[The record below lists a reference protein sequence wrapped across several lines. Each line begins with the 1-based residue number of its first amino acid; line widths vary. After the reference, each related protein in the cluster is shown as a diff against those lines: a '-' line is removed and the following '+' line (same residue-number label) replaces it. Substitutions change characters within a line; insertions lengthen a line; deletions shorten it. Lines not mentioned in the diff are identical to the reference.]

1 MKARQDFVSNSSSSS
16 FIISKTEIF
25 THFKIGKADIEEAL
39 ASLWIDGKVDLDSK
53 DELSR
58 PFVVY
63 EMPKDRAK
71 AVRAFGQMLEFWNQE
86 FPSMDDAWDPAKEQA
101 QAFKSLLRSLEAVDH
116 SWYLSNGDEDSLAHS
131 DAPEHIKETIRE
143 ARRKLEIKKADEVL
157 LDNDTHLFIH
167 FGENDIMSIDGID
180 EDGQKDSQDGKQ
192 GKDVRFESPAYS
204 CARFIEILFAR
215 LVELKKIDPIDPK
228 LLEKY
233 PLDEDSKKRMPN
245 RVSWLNGDIY
255 TWKDFLDE
263 GVVHCVFHE
272 G

>member
-1 MKARQDFVSNSSSSS
+1 M
-16 FIISKTEIF
+16 
-25 THFKIGKADIEEAL
+25 
-39 ASLWIDGKVDLDSK
+39 
-53 DELSR
+53 
-58 PFVVY
+58 
-63 EMPKDRAK
+63 
-71 AVRAFGQMLEFWNQE
+71 
-86 FPSMDDAWDPAKEQA
+86 
-101 QAFKSLLRSLEAVDH
+101 
-116 SWYLSNGDEDSLAHS
+116 
-131 DAPEHIKETIRE
+131 
-143 ARRKLEIKKADEVL
+143 L

-180 EDGQKDSQDGKQ
+180 EDSQKDSQDSKQ
-192 GKDVRFESPAYS
+192 GKDARFESPAYS

-263 GVVHCVFHE
+263 GVVHCIFHE